1 MVKRATQGCNCKQN
15 DGPCSPALTAFV
27 IQRMIWADILL
38 STKMAKQK
46 PKQKDTKRLTERINL
61 RVTEKEY
68 ALLEL
73 ASQKDERS
81 LSNWARRALVH
92 EARRQLGKKT

>member
-1 MVKRATQGCNCKQN
+1 
-15 DGPCSPALTAFV
+15 
-27 IQRMIWADILL
+27 
-38 STKMAKQK
+38 MAKRK
-46 PKQKDTKRLTERINL
+46 PKQKETKKLTERINL

-73 ASQKDERS
+73 ASRKDDRS

-92 EARRQLGKKT
+92 EAQRQLDKKT

>member
-1 MVKRATQGCNCKQN
+1 M
-15 DGPCSPALTAFV
+15 
-27 IQRMIWADILL
+27 MYADSLL
-38 STKMAKQK
+38 STKMAKRK
-46 PKQKDTKRLTERINL
+46 PQQKDTKKLTERINL

-68 ALLEL
+68 ALLDL

-81 LSNWARRALVH
+81 LSNWARRALVR

>member
-1 MVKRATQGCNCKQN
+1 
-15 DGPCSPALTAFV
+15 
-27 IQRMIWADILL
+27 MIPVNNTL
-38 STKMAKQK
+38 STNMAKRK
-46 PKQKDTKRLTERINL
+46 SKSKDVKKLTKRINL

-73 ASQKDERS
+73 ASRKDDRS

-92 EARRQLGKKT
+92 EARRQLDKKT

>member
-1 MVKRATQGCNCKQN
+1 
-15 DGPCSPALTAFV
+15 
-27 IQRMIWADILL
+27 
-38 STKMAKQK
+38 MAKRN
-46 PKQKDTKRLTERINL
+46 PKSKDSKKLTERINL

-73 ASQKDERS
+73 ASEKDDRS
-81 LSNWARRALVH
+81 LSNWARRTLVH

>member
-1 MVKRATQGCNCKQN
+1 
-15 DGPCSPALTAFV
+15 
-27 IQRMIWADILL
+27 MILDNNSL
-38 STKMAKQK
+38 STNMAKRK
-46 PKQKDTKRLTERINL
+46 PKSKDVKKLTERINL

-73 ASQKDERS
+73 ASRKDDRS

-92 EARRQLGKKT
+92 EARRQLDKNA